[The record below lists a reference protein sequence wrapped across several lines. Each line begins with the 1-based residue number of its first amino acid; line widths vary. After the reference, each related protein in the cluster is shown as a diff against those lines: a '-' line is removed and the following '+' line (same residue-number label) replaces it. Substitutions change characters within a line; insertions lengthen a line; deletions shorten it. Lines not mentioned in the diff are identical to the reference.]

1 MQKADA
7 TVKKLICQKKDIQ
20 KADPSKS
27 RYFAPLP
34 KSKKRA
40 DIPTGKLISTWA
52 QVDPND
58 II

>member
-40 DIPTGKLISTWA
+40 DM
-52 QVDPND
+52 Q
-58 II
+58 